1 MTLDIQFKTMLAMI
15 MAGFCVGIHFET
27 FRYFTPLWYKVI
39 TLRYILEVLFWC
51 SQTILVFLLL
61 YKVNTGELRFYLF
74 LALFLGYS
82 IYKSLFAPLY
92 KRALVCMIKIVKG
105 IFIFL
110 EKLVRY
116 IIVKPMIGLV
126 VVVWTMIIFLVRI
139 IMTPLF
145 YLLQPVGKLLI
156 ALKNGIQKYSPK
168 PILKI
173 MYKYSRIYGIIK
185 DKLKKIKSYVTF

>member
-15 MAGFCVGIHFET
+15 MAGFCVGINFET
-27 FRYFTPLWYKVI
+27 FRYFTPLWYKGI

-105 IFIFL
+105 IFNFL

-116 IIVKPMIGLV
+116 IIVKPIIWLV
-126 VVVWTMIIFLVRI
+126 VVVWTIIIFFVRI

-145 YLLQPVGKLLI
+145 YLLQPVGKLLK
-156 ALKNGIQKYSPK
+156 ALKKGIQKHLPK

-173 MYKYSRIYGIIK
+173 MYKYSSIYGIIK
-185 DKLKKIKSYVTF
+185 GTLKKFKSYVTF